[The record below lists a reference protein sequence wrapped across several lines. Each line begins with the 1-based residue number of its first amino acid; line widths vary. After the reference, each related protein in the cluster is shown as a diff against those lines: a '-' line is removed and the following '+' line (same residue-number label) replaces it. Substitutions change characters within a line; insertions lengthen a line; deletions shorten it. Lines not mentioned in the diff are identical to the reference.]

1 MENEKANTQEKFSKS
16 VEDAIKETGFVEG
29 GDTTPLLRKTLLNYL
44 TLDSL
49 GKLWG
54 PGWSLF
60 VTYTVHAM
68 YTECG
73 MKVSYD
79 AMKTIISEMSGYDQT
94 LPTDLIGESE
104 SDPESLT
111 DERAEHAFFLATLIC
126 WELKVP
132 SPVEVEYLIAVL
144 GENATPVGAEALWVT
159 NPEKYKLDI
168 TSERAMVS
176 MAKAAD
182 RINSE
187 RAGAV
192 FDEDRGKEYYEML
205 ARVAKK
211 CRTHFATI
219 AQAGRPGPE
228 GEAEKHPGREGEGA
242 AESSRNSEEPT
253 ADIETLILNI
263 GTSSGMTPG
272 GSHHS
277 GSSSTG
283 WSTGEIV
290 LGAAAVAAVG
300 AALWYGYN
308 KLVAEEYD
316 VNLADFKIPEFD
328 FDIDFEFDSG
338 FDF

>member
-1 MENEKANTQEKFSKS
+1 MENEKANTNREKFLNS
-16 VEDAIKETGFVEG
+16 VNSAVEEIGYVEG

-79 AMKTIISEMSGYDQT
+79 AMKTIISEMSGHDEA

-211 CRTHFATI
+211 CKAHFATI

-228 GEAEKHPGREGEGA
+228 GEAEKHPGREGEGT

-263 GTSSGMTPG
+263 GSPSGMTAG

-277 GSSSTG
+277 GGSSSKWT
-283 WSTGEIV
+283 TGEIV
-290 LGAAAVAAVG
+290 LGVAAVAAAG

-308 KLVAEEYD
+308 KLVADDFD
-316 VNLADFKIPEFD
+316 VELSEFSIPDLDFDFEIPEIDFD
-328 FDIDFEFDSG
+328 F
-338 FDF
+338 